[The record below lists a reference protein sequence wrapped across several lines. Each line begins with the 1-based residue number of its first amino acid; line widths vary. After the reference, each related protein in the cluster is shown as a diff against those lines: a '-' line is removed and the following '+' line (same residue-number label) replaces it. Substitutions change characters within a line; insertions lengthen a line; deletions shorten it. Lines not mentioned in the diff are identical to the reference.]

1 MSDTPL
7 AQLLDDY
14 REKSM
19 GVVLFLVV
27 EDYESRFLAAYRQLG
42 FGDVQRAH
50 GAVMRHLDGSG
61 ATVSTLAARAG
72 QSKQRIGK
80 IVRQLEALGYLS
92 VVVGA
97 DDRRSRI
104 VRFSLRGERLV
115 SASSRVVDDI
125 RRYYRQLL
133 GEEDFARLYTLL
145 NRLTSG
151 LGVQRR
157 MLAAGE
163 GQRFL
168 HFGRLL
174 VELALDFEQRLME
187 RLPPWV
193 AQSLSRPVLNQF
205 YYFVPTSLSVSDL
218 AKPQR
223 TTVQAV
229 SLTSRAMVKRGLLN
243 VRESPRDSRAK
254 ELSISAEGEAW
265 LAAVVA
271 ACNSALEDYRQILK
285 VELQEFEHLL
295 RQLNAALSAQAL
307 TVSGAAAASAE

>member
-1 MSDTPL
+1 MPDTSL
-7 AQLLDDY
+7 THLLDNY
-14 REKSM
+14 REKAM

-27 EDYESRFLAAYRQLG
+27 EDYESRFLAAYRKLG

-50 GAVMRHLDGSG
+50 GAVLRHLDGSG

-80 IVRQLEALGYLS
+80 LVRQLEELGYLS
-92 VVVGA
+92 VVVGV

-115 SASSRVVDDI
+115 SASTRVVEDI
-125 RRYYRQLL
+125 RRHYRQLL
-133 GEEDFARLYTLL
+133 GEAHFARLYSLL
-145 NRLTSG
+145 DQLTSE

-163 GQRFL
+163 AQRFL

-174 VELALDFEQRLME
+174 VELAQDFEQRLQAQ
-187 RLPPWV
+187 LPPWAV
-193 AQSLSRPVLNQF
+193 ASLSRPVLNQF
-205 YYFVPTSLSVSDL
+205 YYFTPVALTVSDL
-218 AKPQR
+218 ARPQR

-229 SLTSRAMVKRGLLN
+229 SLTSRAMVKQGLLN

-254 ELSISAEGEAW
+254 ELSISAEGKAW

-271 ACNSALEDYRQILK
+271 ACNSVLDSYQQILK
-285 VELQEFEHLL
+285 AELQEFERLL
-295 RQLNAALSAQAL
+295 RDLNAALSP
-307 TVSGAAAASAE
+307 TFDVSAEIAESAE

>member
-1 MSDTPL
+1 MPDASL
-7 AQLLDDY
+7 AQLLDSY
-14 REKSM
+14 RDKAM
-19 GVVLFLVV
+19 GVALFLIV
-27 EDYESRFLAAYRQLG
+27 EDYESRFLAAYRKLG

-50 GAVMRHLDGSG
+50 GAVLRHLDGSG

-80 IVRQLEALGYLS
+80 LVRQLEELGYLS
-92 VVVGA
+92 VVVGV

-104 VRFSLRGERLV
+104 GRCSLRGERLV
-115 SASSRVVDDI
+115 SASNRVVDDI
-125 RRYYRQLL
+125 RRHYRQLL
-133 GEEDFARLYTLL
+133 GDEYFARLYALL
-145 NRLTSG
+145 DQLTSG

-174 VELALDFEQRLME
+174 VELALDFEQRLLDQ
-187 RLPPWV
+187 LPAW
-193 AQSLSRPVLNQF
+193 AAESLSRPVLNQF
-205 YYFVPTSLSVSDL
+205 YYFAPAALTVSDL

-254 ELSISAEGEAW
+254 ELSISAEGKTW

-271 ACNSALEDYRQILK
+271 ACNTVLGDYQQILTT
-285 VELQEFEHLL
+285 ELQEFERLL
-295 RQLNAALSAQAL
+295 RELNAALSAPAL
-307 TVSGAAAASAE
+307 AVSATAEASAE